1 MKKSMK
7 KLTLHRETL
16 HSLEERKLRIAAGG
30 ISIGMQDPYQETGCP
45 CNTGT
50 YPPTAC
56 YGSCSCSNIPC
67 R

>member
-16 HSLEERKLRIAAGG
+16 HSLEERKLQNAAGG
-30 ISIGMQDPYQETGCP
+30 ISIGKQDPFQETGCP
-45 CNTGT
+45 CYTGDNC

-56 YGSCSCSNIPC
+56 YGSCSCSG
-67 R
+67 